1 MLGAI
6 IGDTIGSIYE
16 FNNVRRKDVQLFN
29 GDNFLTDDSI
39 MTLAIGEIIQK
50 KLYNDKDKIIE
61 TIKRWGR
68 AYPNRGY
75 GCRFNQWLNSEEPKS
90 YRSYGN
96 GAAMRISAVG
106 FYARDEEEV

>member
-16 FNNVRRKDVQLFN
+16 FNNVRRKDVELFD

-50 KLYNDKDKIIE
+50 RLYNDKNKIIE
-61 TIKRWGR
+61 TINAG
-68 AYPNRGY
+68 
-75 GCRFNQWLNSEEPKS
+75 EELIQIEDMDVDLTI
-90 YRSYGN
+90 G
-96 GAAMRISAVG
+96 
-106 FYARDEEEV
+106 